1 MKLKDSA
8 IKDFAEALGD
18 DTIDDVEIGEAR
30 QEHYQ
35 MVIPKVSVRNNLRH
49 IFSPLLEV
57 KDCILK
63 LLSCVCF
70 LVCLPITLILS
81 ALEYDSRRRIKIL
94 YLYFIKHRKEIK
106 AYKEIFTREQGAEML
121 ANTRAG
127 AESKGARKQG
137 TKGDKMIDEIKAKL
151 SRTSFYIA
159 LSLILL
165 FYIAGFVYT
174 SMFAY
179 SYENDVDVDF
189 VVFTIE
195 HYYTILIVIV
205 ILPFMC
211 GLFIVGLL
219 ESPYWTY
226 EQEEGL
232 FALAMFGGIFYVMVM
247 TFFFCFGSAA
257 IKMNQTDI
265 TKEQRGII
273 VDLVKQEKISRNS
286 VKATREI
293 KVDADAY
300 IGRKPLELEVCF
312 KKGFHNPICAKLFEN
327 FLIKEKEEV
336 RREKAR
342 EYLAEK
348 NKIES
353 IENYNRIIEKVK

>member
-1 MKLKDSA
+1 
-8 IKDFAEALGD
+8 
-18 DTIDDVEIGEAR
+18 
-30 QEHYQ
+30 
-35 MVIPKVSVRNNLRH
+35 
-49 IFSPLLEV
+49 
-57 KDCILK
+57 
-63 LLSCVCF
+63 
-70 LVCLPITLILS
+70 
-81 ALEYDSRRRIKIL
+81 
-94 YLYFIKHRKEIK
+94 
-106 AYKEIFTREQGAEML
+106 
-121 ANTRAG
+121 
-127 AESKGARKQG
+127 
-137 TKGDKMIDEIKAKL
+137 MIDEIKAKL

-174 SMFAY
+174 VMFERFY
-179 SYENDVDVDF
+179 DNDIGVDF

-195 HYYTILIVIV
+195 HYYTILIVIL

-219 ESPYWTY
+219 ESPYWTC

-232 FALAMFGGIFYVMVM
+232 LALVLFGGLFYTMVM
-247 TFFFCFGSAA
+247 TFFFCFGSA
-257 IKMNQTDI
+257 IKMNQTDYNYI

-273 VDLVKQEKISRNS
+273 VDLVKQEKISKQS
-286 VKATREI
+286 VRARFYNDWVKKEGGGGEI
-293 KVDADAY
+293 RKVMGINY
-300 IGRKPLELEVCF
+300 VPLEFYVCF
-312 KKGFHNPICAKLFEN
+312 EKGFNSPICAKLFEN